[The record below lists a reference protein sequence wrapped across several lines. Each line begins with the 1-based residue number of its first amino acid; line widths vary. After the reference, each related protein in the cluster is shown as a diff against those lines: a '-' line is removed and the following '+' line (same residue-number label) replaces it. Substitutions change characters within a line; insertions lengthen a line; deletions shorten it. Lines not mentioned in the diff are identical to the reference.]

1 MFLEKL
7 KPLENHQV
15 KRQFY
20 LFCLVPVFHEQL
32 NSPIPTPLTAT
43 YLNTYLSFCYLCA
56 MEKTKFTVTAA
67 LPYANGPLHL
77 GHVAGV
83 YLPADIFVRFL
94 RANNHDVAFICGSDE
109 HGAAIT
115 LRAKKEGIT
124 PREIVDKYNKVIG
137 DSFRDFG
144 ISFDIFHRTSDPL
157 HIETAQEFFK
167 VLEKNGKFIEETTE
181 QYFDEEFQQ
190 FLADRYITGDCPN
203 CGNAGAYGD
212 QCEKCGTALSPT
224 DLKNPISILS
234 GKTPVLKSTSHWF
247 LPMDRHEEWL
257 RTWIKEGILDG
268 KQQHDPKTWR
278 NQVIGQCLSWIDGG
292 LRPRAMTRDLDW
304 GVPVPLPNADGKVLY
319 VWLDAPIGY
328 ISATKQWAAD
338 NGKDWKDY
346 WCNEDRKL
354 VHFIGKDN
362 IVFHAI
368 IFPILLK
375 DHGGFILP
383 DNVPAYEFLN
393 LEGDKFST
401 SRNWAVWLHEYLERH
416 PEKIDELKYTLTA
429 IAPET
434 KDAEFTWKEYQA
446 RVNNELADILGNFI
460 NRALVLTQ
468 KYYEG
473 AVPALGELTPEDEA
487 VLAEMKAI
495 PERIAKLV
503 YQYKLRDAQAE
514 AMQLARIG
522 NKYLADNEPWKLVKT
537 DAKRVETIMHIA
549 LQITANLGLVLD
561 PFLPATAAKI
571 RGFMQI
577 ENQDWNAAGSL
588 LVTAG
593 HRTEAPSILFQK
605 IDDAFVEAEVAHL
618 EASQPQ
624 AQTNYPPQKDET
636 SFDDFTKME
645 IRLGTIV
652 DAIRVPKAD
661 KLLQLTVNTGIDTR
675 TIVSGI
681 AEHYAPEEVI
691 GKTVAVLMNLA
702 PRKIRGVESQGM
714 ILMAENAEGQ
724 LSFMIPEKGFEAG
737 GEIR

>member
-1 MFLEKL
+1 
-7 KPLENHQV
+7 
-15 KRQFY
+15 
-20 LFCLVPVFHEQL
+20 
-32 NSPIPTPLTAT
+32 
-43 YLNTYLSFCYLCA
+43 

-224 DLKNPISILS
+224 DLKNPISTLS

-537 DAKRVETIMHIA
+537 DPKRVETIMHIA

-636 SFDDFTKME
+636 SFDDFTKMD

-681 AEHYAPEEVI
+681 AEHYPPEEVI

>member
-7 KPLENHQV
+7 KRLENQPV

-20 LFCLVPVFHEQL
+20 LFCLVPVFHHQL

-224 DLKNPISILS
+224 DLKNPISTLS

-537 DAKRVETIMHIA
+537 DPKRVETIMHIA

-593 HRTEAPSILFQK
+593 HRTETPSILFQK
-605 IDDAFVEAEVAHL
+605 IDDAFVEAEVAYL

-624 AQTNYPPQKDET
+624 AQTNHPPQKDET
-636 SFDDFTKME
+636 SFDDFTKMD